1 MPLNPAQSED
11 STLVT
16 RATPLPYARQTID
29 EADIAAVVD
38 TLRSPYLTTGP
49 RVREFEAS
57 LQAEVG
63 VEHAVAVS
71 NGTAALHAAMH
82 ALGIG
87 QGDQVILPPMT
98 FAATANAVVFQ
109 GATPRFVD
117 VDADTLLLDPAA
129 LEDAIN
135 SNTRAIVAVDYAGQ
149 PCDYDAI
156 RTVAAKHRLPIVA
169 DACHALGGECHGR
182 KVGTLADIS
191 TFSFHPVKP
200 ITTCEGGMCVTSDQR
215 LADRMRQFRNH
226 GILGDHHERARRG
239 TWQYEMTDIGYNYRL
254 SDVHAALGTSQLRKL
269 AKWQQR
275 RQAIA
280 AIYDAAIGEIDGVTP
295 IAMRAGVIHA
305 YHLYV
310 VRIDADRFGV
320 SRDDVFAAMRERNI
334 CCNVHYLPVHLHP
347 FYRER
352 LGTRPGTCPNAE
364 LAGEQI
370 LSLPMFAAM
379 TDGDVEDVIAA
390 LRQIA
395 TEARR

>member
-16 RATPLPYARQTID
+16 RAAPLPYARQTID
-29 EADIAAVVD
+29 DSDIAAVVD

-57 LQAEVG
+57 MQAEIG

-149 PCDYDAI
+149 SCDYDAI
-156 RTVAAKHRLPIVA
+156 RTVAAKYRLPIVA

-226 GILGDHHERARRG
+226 GILGDHHERSRRG

-310 VRIDADRFGV
+310 VRIDADRFGAA
-320 SRDDVFAAMRERNI
+320 RDDVFAAMRERNI

-364 LAGEQI
+364 AAGEQI